1 MRGRKPRAIE
11 VQEASGAFVKD
22 PQRRPSSIVKA
33 DKEAPQMPKV
43 IKNDKVASEVWDET
57 CEVLRESGI
66 LSKTDTHLLT
76 HYVLTYAEWV
86 KCAEHIQ
93 KHGHEDGTGK
103 TSPQSTAYFKL
114 ATQHTKLLPELG
126 LSPSSRAR
134 LSVAG
139 VADEKKEDEEDMMSL
154 IKSLKRA

>member
-1 MRGRKPRAIE
+1 
-11 VQEASGAFVKD
+11 
-22 PQRRPSSIVKA
+22 VKA
-33 DKEAPQMPKV
+33 DAKAPEMPKV
-43 IKNDKVASEVWDET
+43 ISNDKVAKEVWLET

-93 KHGHEDGTGK
+93 RHGHEDENGK

-114 ATQHTKLLPELG
+114 AAQHTKLLPELG

-139 VADEKKEDEEDMMSL
+139 VVDEKEEEESMLSL
-154 IKSLKRA
+154 IKSLKRE

>member
-1 MRGRKPRAIE
+1 MVKGRKPRAVE
-11 VQEASGAFVKD
+11 VQEASGAFIKD
-22 PQRRPSSIVKA
+22 PQRRPKSIVKA
-33 DKEAPQMPKV
+33 DAKAPEMPKV
-43 IKNDKVASEVWDET
+43 ISNDKVAKEVWLET

-93 KHGHEDGTGK
+93 RHGHEDENGK

-114 ATQHTKLLPELG
+114 AAQHTKLLPELG

-139 VADEKKEDEEDMMSL
+139 VVDEKEEEESMLSL
-154 IKSLKRA
+154 IKSLKRE

>member
-33 DKEAPQMPKV
+33 DKEAPRMPKV
-43 IKNDKVASEVWDET
+43 IANDKVASEVWDET

-93 KHGHEDGTGK
+93 KHGHEDDTGK

-114 ATQHTKLLPELG
+114 AAQHTKLLPELG

>member
-1 MRGRKPRAIE
+1 
-11 VQEASGAFVKD
+11 
-22 PQRRPSSIVKA
+22 
-33 DKEAPQMPKV
+33 MPKV
-43 IKNDKVASEVWDET
+43 IKNDEIAKEVWEDT
-57 CEVLRESGI
+57 CEVLKESGI

-93 KHGHEDGTGK
+93 RHGHEDESGK

-114 ATQHTKLLPELG
+114 ASQHTKLLPELG

-139 VADEKKEDEEDMMSL
+139 VSDDDKDNDEDMLSL

>member
-1 MRGRKPRAIE
+1 MRGRKPRAVE
-11 VQEASGAFVKD
+11 VQEASGAFRND
-22 PQRRPSSIVKA
+22 PQRRPNSVIKA
-33 DKEAPQMPKV
+33 DRSVPSMPKV
-43 IKNDKVASEVWDET
+43 IKNDAIAKQVWEET
-57 CEVLRESGI
+57 CDVLRDSGI
-66 LSKTDTHLLT
+66 LSRTDTHLLT

-93 KHGHEDGTGK
+93 KHGHEDDSGK

-114 ATQHTKLLPELG
+114 ALQHTKLLPELG

-139 VADEKKEDEEDMMSL
+139 VADENKDDEQDMLSL
-154 IKSLKRA
+154 IKSLKRD

>member
-33 DKEAPQMPKV
+33 DKEAPRMPKV

-76 HYVLTYAEWV
+76 H
-86 KCAEHIQ
+86 
-93 KHGHEDGTGK
+93 
-103 TSPQSTAYFKL
+103 
-114 ATQHTKLLPELG
+114 
-126 LSPSSRAR
+126 
-134 LSVAG
+134 
-139 VADEKKEDEEDMMSL
+139 
-154 IKSLKRA
+154 

>member
-22 PQRRPSSIVKA
+22 PQRRPHTVIKA
-33 DKEAPQMPKV
+33 AKELPRMPKV
-43 IKNDKVASEVWDET
+43 IKNDNIAKEVWEDT
-57 CEVLRESGI
+57 CEVLKESGI

-93 KHGHEDGTGK
+93 RHGHEDESGK

-114 ATQHTKLLPELG
+114 ASQHTKLLPELG

-139 VADEKKEDEEDMMSL
+139 VSDDDKDNDEDMLSL

>member
-1 MRGRKPRAIE
+1 MKGRKPRAIE

-22 PQRRPSSIVKA
+22 PQRRTKSIVKA
-33 DKEAPQMPKV
+33 DAKAPAMPKV
-43 IKNDKVASEVWDET
+43 IANDKVAREGGIET
-57 CEVLRESGI
+57 CEVLKESGI

-93 KHGHEDGTGK
+93 KHGHEDESGK

-114 ATQHTKLLPELG
+114 AAQHTKLLPELG

-139 VADEKKEDEEDMMSL
+139 VADEPEEEESMLSL
-154 IKSLKRA
+154 IKSLKRD